1 MRVPEPGGGS
11 QGARGRSVAGD
22 NIEGALSSSP
32 QHGDKATSPSSPGL
46 SSALGG
52 AGVSLTPVPGDPAG
66 PGGPSSSRV
75 LGSHTPPHILGRSQ
89 SVDGHP
95 VVPSSTPQPPSP
107 WKKAFSASSVSRG
120 RDAWPPCRTSSAL
133 CQGDWEVRAV
143 LGGGCQAP
151 AHLHG
156 HDSPFFE
163 VLGAHRA
170 PSLRG
175 CREGAGLGR
184 GLHGRDKHK
193 LNSSGLFPAACLT
206 AKPQARGGAGGRGDG
221 AASCRH
227 QWGGAAGHEPPKP
240 VLVPLDHPSRLCP
253 AICHYPTPQMG
264 KPRHSPRLHVH
275 SSLSPPNP
283 AEPPEVHSSRMDP
296 TFG

>member
-1 MRVPEPGGGS
+1 MNEPSTPQSQHLVPSGVMRVPEPGGGS

-120 RDAWPPCRTSSAL
+120 RDAWPPCHTSSAL

-143 LGGGCQAP
+143 LGGAARPLPTSMATTALSLKSWEPTEPP
-151 AHLHG
+151 A
-156 HDSPFFE
+156 S
-163 VLGAHRA
+163 V
-170 PSLRG
+170 
-175 CREGAGLGR
+175 GAGK
-184 GLHGRDKHK
+184 GLV
-193 LNSSGLFPAACLT
+193 
-206 AKPQARGGAGGRGDG
+206 
-221 AASCRH
+221 
-227 QWGGAAGHEPPKP
+227 WGGGCMGETNTSLIPRAYS
-240 VLVPLDHPSRLCP
+240 PLP
-253 AICHYPTPQMG
+253 A
-264 KPRHSPRLHVH
+264 
-275 SSLSPPNP
+275 
-283 AEPPEVHSSRMDP
+283 
-296 TFG
+296 